1 MALPGLIIGLANFHS
16 WKLFKEHER
25 YLLIK
30 YEDLI
35 NKPELTFLNILN
47 FIHKNNKIKISFR

>member
-1 MALPGLIIGLANFHS
+1 MVLPGLIIGLAIFIVGNYS
-16 WKLFKEHER
+16 KKHER

-47 FIHKNNKIKISFR
+47 FIHKITKSN

>member
-1 MALPGLIIGLANFHS
+1 MISGKTIKNLGLIIGLSIIIVGKYSKNTN
-16 WKLFKEHER
+16 K

-35 NKPELTFLNILN
+35 NKPDKTFLTILE
-47 FIHKNNKIKISFR
+47 FI